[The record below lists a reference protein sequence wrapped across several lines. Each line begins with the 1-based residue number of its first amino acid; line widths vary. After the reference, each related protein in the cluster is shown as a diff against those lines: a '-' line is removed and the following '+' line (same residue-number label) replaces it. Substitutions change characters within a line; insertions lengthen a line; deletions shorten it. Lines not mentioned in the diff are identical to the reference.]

1 MFYQIS
7 NSLMK
12 SQVNSVSLHLRS
24 GICNDLL
31 SSVFMLM
38 CYDAE
43 LLMVVY
49 NAILLENLHV

>member
-1 MFYQIS
+1 
-7 NSLMK
+7 MK